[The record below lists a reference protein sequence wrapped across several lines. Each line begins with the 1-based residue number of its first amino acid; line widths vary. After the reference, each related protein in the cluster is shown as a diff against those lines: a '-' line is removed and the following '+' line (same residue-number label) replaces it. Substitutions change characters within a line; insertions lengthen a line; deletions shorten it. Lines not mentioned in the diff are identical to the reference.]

1 MKKIFVFVLLCVL
14 TIFQAQAVLKEKDL
28 FQTLG
33 VLRSELQQAYNEQ
46 QMMMARFEKR
56 NMDQHT
62 RLIQIMQ
69 QSNQIALMLYSQNAD
84 FTFDMTYACQ
94 AATEQYHKLK
104 SYHAPYNKIIERLN
118 AEIERYDAL
127 IQTLKRLPPRMM
139 SDSDFVQIPDSIR
152 QRLPKMMLDTTGKN
166 LYILD
171 KQGLEDR
178 AACVEYATAL
188 RDNYKKMLE
197 NVEMDQEH
205 YERVTKRVEKL
216 NAYALSK
223 YEHIQKNIF
232 VNGGENYFQTI
243 KRFRMHYL
251 IAKKDVDDKYKP
263 FKRNSEW
270 RGPVIL
276 GISIFM
282 LFYIM
287 VASLLSYVIM
297 RWLLPRKWR
306 IFFADNK
313 KRPFITIACGVAIFA
328 ISITIAKFFVTQNF
342 VLMAIRLMILY
353 AWLVEVILVSLLIRL
368 SSDQIRAGVR
378 SYTPFLVMAFIVI
391 VFRIILIPN
400 NLVNLIYPP
409 ILLVFTFL
417 QFFVIKRKITK
428 LPDSDM
434 VYTVISLIV
443 MIVSCVAAWF
453 GFVLLAVQIMV
464 WWALQLAAIQTI
476 TCFYDLAKMYESHRL
491 PKKIARKQGETIDNK
506 EELEK
511 QFKKLQPKM
520 IKGEYI
526 GQTWFYD
533 FLFKAL
539 LPILAILSVPFC
551 VYWAADIFE
560 MAPVCR
566 KIFQYVFLNKPGII
580 QLSLYKICLTL
591 ELFFLFRYLNYAI
604 RAFYQMLKKRRKKNE
619 IRSQGNSTLA
629 YNVISILVWGLY
641 VLLCMMILEV
651 SGKGISIVMAGLA
664 TGLGFAMK
672 DLLEN
677 FIYGIT
683 LMTGRLR
690 VGDYIEC
697 DGVQGKV
704 DSINYQSTQL
714 VTLDGSVIA
723 FQNAT
728 LFSKNFKNLTR
739 NHGYVLVKI
748 PVGVAYGVNVENVRK
763 MLLRDLQPLITKNSA
778 GKYLVDNKQGFQ
790 VVFDDFGESS
800 VDLYVVCWVL
810 VEEKAAFI
818 AKVKEVIYNTLNKNK
833 IEIPFPQRDV
843 YVRHVEMPSAKTK
856 AKKAEASIP
865 ETTPEVNDT
874 TSPAEKKT
882 DAPKKRGRKPK
893 KQVETNQNVN
903 NDKQS
908 V

>member
-1 MKKIFVFVLLCVL
+1 MKKIFVFILLSLV
-14 TIFQAQAVLKEKDL
+14 TVFQAQAVLKEKDL

-33 VLRSELQQAYNEQ
+33 VLRAELQQAYSEQ

-118 AEIERYDAL
+118 SEIERYDAL
-127 IQTLKRLPPRMM
+127 IKTLQNLPPRMM
-139 SDSDFVQIPDSIR
+139 SDSDLMQIPDSIR
-152 QRLPKMMLDTTGKN
+152 QRFAKMTLDTTGKN

-171 KQGLEDR
+171 DQALKDR
-178 AACVEYATAL
+178 EACVKYATAL
-188 RDNYKKMLE
+188 RDNYKIMLE
-197 NVEMDQEH
+197 NVELDKEH
-205 YERVTKRVEKL
+205 YERVSKRVEKL
-216 NAYALSK
+216 NAYAQSK
-223 YEHIQKNIF
+223 YESIQKSIF
-232 VNGGENYFQTI
+232 VNGGENYFQTLR
-243 KRFRMHYL
+243 RFKMHYS

-263 FKRNSEW
+263 FSRASEW
-270 RGPVIL
+270 RGPVIM

-282 LFYIM
+282 LFYIV

-353 AWLVEVILVSLLIRL
+353 AWLVEVILLSLLIRL

-378 SYTPFLVMAFIVI
+378 SYTPFVLMTFIVI

-409 ILLVFTFL
+409 ILLVFTIW

-434 VYTVISLIV
+434 IYTVVSLIV

-491 PKKIARKQGETIDNK
+491 PKKIAKRQGETITSK

-520 IKGEYI
+520 AKGEYI

-533 FLFKAL
+533 FLFKAF
-539 LPILAILSVPFC
+539 LPILTILSVPFC
-551 VYWAADIFE
+551 VYWAANIFE

-580 QLSLYKICLTL
+580 QLSLYKICLVL

-604 RAFYQMLKKRRKKNE
+604 RAFYQMLKKRRKKNND
-619 IRSQGNSTLA
+619 IRTQGNSTIA

-748 PVGVAYGVNVENVRK
+748 PVGVAYGVNVEKVRN
-763 MLLRDLQPLITKNSA
+763 MLLHDLQPLMTKNAA
-778 GKYLVDNKQGFQ
+778 GKYLADNKQGFK
-790 VVFDDFGESS
+790 VIFDDFGESS
-800 VDLYVVCWVL
+800 VDLYVICWVL
-810 VEEKAAFI
+810 VEEKAAFV

-843 YVRHVEMPSAKTK
+843 YVRHVEMPTQKAKTK
-856 AKKAEASIP
+856 KLEPTTTETEPEIVEETVVSEEIKK
-865 ETTPEVNDT
+865 
-874 TSPAEKKT
+874 
-882 DAPKKRGRKPK
+882 APKKRGRKPK
-893 KQVETNQNVN
+893 KKEEPNKDLAN
-903 NDKQS
+903 
-908 V
+908 

>member
-1 MKKIFVFVLLCVL
+1 MKKLFVFILLSLV
-14 TIFQAQAVLKEKDL
+14 TVFQAQAVLKEKDL

-33 VLRSELQQAYNEQ
+33 VLRAELQQAYSEQ

-56 NMDQHT
+56 NVDQHT

-94 AATEQYHKLK
+94 AATEQYHKMK

-118 AEIERYDAL
+118 SEIERYDAL
-127 IQTLKRLPPRMM
+127 IKTLQNLPPRMM
-139 SDSDFVQIPDSIR
+139 SDSDLMQIPDSIR
-152 QRLPKMMLDTTGKN
+152 ERFSKMALDTTGKN

-171 KQGLEDR
+171 DQALEDR
-178 AACVEYATAL
+178 EACVKYATAL

-197 NVEMDQEH
+197 NVELDKEH
-205 YERVTKRVEKL
+205 YEKVSKRVEKL

-223 YEHIQKNIF
+223 YENIQKNIF
-232 VNGGENYFQTI
+232 VNGSGNYFQTI
-243 KRFRMHYL
+243 KRFRMYYSL
-251 IAKKDVDDKYKP
+251 AKKDVDDKYKP
-263 FKRNSEW
+263 FSRASEW
-270 RGPVIL
+270 RGPVIM
-276 GISIFM
+276 GISVFM
-282 LFYIM
+282 LFYIV

-328 ISITIAKFFVTQNF
+328 LSITIAKFFVTQNF

-353 AWLVEVILVSLLIRL
+353 AWLVEVILLSLLIRL

-378 SYTPFLVMAFIVI
+378 SYTPFVLMTFIVI

-409 ILLVFTFL
+409 ILLVFTIW

-434 VYTVISLIV
+434 IYTVVSLIV

-491 PKKIARKQGETIDNK
+491 PKKIAKKQGETITSK

-520 IKGEYI
+520 AKGEYI

-533 FLFKAL
+533 FLFKAF
-539 LPILAILSVPFC
+539 LPILTILSVPFC
-551 VYWAADIFE
+551 VYWAANIFE

-580 QLSLYKICLTL
+580 QLSLYKICLVL

-604 RAFYQMLKKRRKKNE
+604 RAFYQMLKKRRKKNND
-619 IRSQGNSTLA
+619 IRTQGNTTLA

-748 PVGVAYGVNVENVRK
+748 PVGVAYGVNVESVRK
-763 MLLRDLQPLITKNSA
+763 MLLHDLQPLMTKNAA
-778 GKYLVDNKQGFQ
+778 GRYLADNKQGFQ
-790 VVFDDFGESS
+790 VIFDDFGESS
-800 VDLYVVCWVL
+800 VDLYVICWVL
-810 VEEKAAFI
+810 VEEKAAFV

-843 YVRHVEMPSAKTK
+843 YVRHVEMPTQKAKEKTK
-856 AKKAEASIP
+856 KLEPTTTETEPEIVEETVESEEIKK
-865 ETTPEVNDT
+865 
-874 TSPAEKKT
+874 
-882 DAPKKRGRKPK
+882 APKKRNRKPK
-893 KQVETNQNVN
+893 KKEEPNKDLAN
-903 NDKQS
+903 
-908 V
+908 